1 MKQTEF
7 KLKSNRTPNELQ
19 ITNFFA
25 ALNSMHLGYRNIKA
39 STLVTIVKNKIPCHV
54 IKLIIS

>member
-7 KLKSNRTPNELQ
+7 ELKPNRTPNELQ

-25 ALNSMHLGYRNIKA
+25 ALNLMHLGYRDIKA
-39 STLVTIVKNKIPCHV
+39 STLVTIVKSKISCHV
-54 IKLIIS
+54 IKLIFF